1 MPRTPS
7 STRARANTIRLQI
20 GGAIAAAI
28 GLVLLSVPLAAT
40 AAPAPTPVT
49 VAVRVDD
56 GTSSAP
62 LPGVNVTIRATDETG
77 TVVGTGTTGTDGT
90 VTIGVDGLPTSYIA
104 DAVWPGAAGDLEDT
118 SARTEFRLGSPG
130 PVEMT
135 LRGTSGTAT
144 GTLAVTAGG
153 QPVPSLDGAMAVISS
168 GGVPLQRL
176 PLSANGTFTSGALPS
191 GSTNA
196 YDVSLIPPSGY
207 DLASEQPGFNPA
219 FSLPSGQGGTMMIV
233 RSFAVVPQGTTPTPT
248 PTPTATPTPTPTPT
262 PTATPTPTPTD
273 PTPAVPVTIPGGTD
287 LGTALGAST
296 ESQLNA
302 LLAATA
308 GADNNPVLVTN
319 DANQVLGF
327 AQQPTPQQAAQVTQ
341 ALRPVAN
348 AIQGVTINSIAFA
361 SMDIE
366 TALMMVQ
373 SERANLLSQ
382 QLASQIEAVQ
392 QRNAVIG
399 ALSTARNALAAY
411 IASPTE
417 STFIAA
423 TSALTAAGVSH
434 AFQASTPAAGVELA
448 KAASD
453 VVRSQ
458 MDAASNSQQMDMLR
472 LQSLTNKRNEAFDI
486 MTNFVKKMQDSRTS
500 IIGNM
505 RSTPVAIGTVQWD
518 GGAVTGRFDLSAV
531 PDGRHHLILNVAGEG
546 TTIVAEVTVQRG
558 RLAATGGELT
568 PAPWIGAGLL
578 GLGLVAVLGAPVLR
592 RRGRAA
598 VGSDG

>member
-1 MPRTPS
+1 M
-7 STRARANTIRLQI
+7 
-20 GGAIAAAI
+20 
-28 GLVLLSVPLAAT
+28 
-40 AAPAPTPVT
+40 
-49 VAVRVDD
+49 
-56 GTSSAP
+56 
-62 LPGVNVTIRATDETG
+62 
-77 TVVGTGTTGTDGT
+77 
-90 VTIGVDGLPTSYIA
+90 
-104 DAVWPGAAGDLEDT
+104 
-118 SARTEFRLGSPG
+118 
-130 PVEMT
+130 
-135 LRGTSGTAT
+135 
-144 GTLAVTAGG
+144 
-153 QPVPSLDGAMAVISS
+153 
-168 GGVPLQRL
+168 
-176 PLSANGTFTSGALPS
+176 
-191 GSTNA
+191 
-196 YDVSLIPPSGY
+196 
-207 DLASEQPGFNPA
+207 
-219 FSLPSGQGGTMMIV
+219 
-233 RSFAVVPQGTTPTPT
+233 
-248 PTPTATPTPTPTPT
+248 
-262 PTATPTPTPTD
+262 
-273 PTPAVPVTIPGGTD
+273 
-287 LGTALGAST
+287 
-296 ESQLNA
+296 
-302 LLAATA
+302 
-308 GADNNPVLVTN
+308 
-319 DANQVLGF
+319 
-327 AQQPTPQQAAQVTQ
+327 TQ

-434 AFQASTPAAGVELA
+434 PFQASTPAAGVELA